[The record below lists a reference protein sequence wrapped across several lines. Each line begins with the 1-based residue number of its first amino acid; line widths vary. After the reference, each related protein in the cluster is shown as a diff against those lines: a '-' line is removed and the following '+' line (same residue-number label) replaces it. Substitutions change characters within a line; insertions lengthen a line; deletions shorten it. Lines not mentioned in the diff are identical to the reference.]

1 MFPGL
6 SFRSHCAAG
15 GISVNY
21 IITGVGGQG
30 TVLASKLIADTLME
44 RGEKVRSAETIGM
57 AQRGGSVVSHIRTGP
72 VLSPLVPKGSADV
85 LIGFEPA
92 EAARCLPY
100 LKKNGVA
107 VISVSPVK
115 PVTSS
120 LEDNYHLS
128 GILNFLKNA
137 PQKTLMV
144 EGGELCV
151 QAGSSKVL
159 NVCLLGVAANSGCLG
174 ITLEEMQ
181 STLKRRIPP
190 KLLEINNKALQTG
203 AGAPLV

>member
-1 MFPGL
+1 M
-6 SFRSHCAAG
+6 
-15 GISVNY
+15 NY

-120 LEDNYHLS
+120 LEDNYYLS

-181 STLKRRIPP
+181 FTLKRRIPP

>member
-1 MFPGL
+1 M
-6 SFRSHCAAG
+6 
-15 GISVNY
+15 NY

-30 TVLASKLIADTLME
+30 TVLASKLIADTLMK

-57 AQRGGSVVSHIRTGP
+57 AQRGGSVVSHIRTGS

-107 VISVSPVK
+107 IISVSPVK

-128 GILNFLKNA
+128 EILDFLKNA

-144 EGGELCV
+144 EGNELCAEV
-151 QAGSSKVL
+151 GSSKVL

>member
-1 MFPGL
+1 M
-6 SFRSHCAAG
+6 
-15 GISVNY
+15 NY

-30 TVLASKLIADTLME
+30 TVLASKLIADTLMN

-107 VISVSPVK
+107 VVSINPVK

-120 LEDNYHLS
+120 LEDNYQLNE
-128 GILNFLKNA
+128 ILNFLKDA
-137 PQKTLMV
+137 PQQTLMV
-144 EGGELCV
+144 DGIKVCSEV
-151 QAGSSKVL
+151 GSSRVL

-174 ITLEEMQ
+174 ITLDEMQ
-181 STLKRRIPP
+181 ATLKRRIPP
-190 KLLEINNKALQTG
+190 KLLELNNKALQAG

>member
-1 MFPGL
+1 M
-6 SFRSHCAAG
+6 
-15 GISVNY
+15 NY

-144 EGGELCV
+144 EGGELCA

>member
-1 MFPGL
+1 M
-6 SFRSHCAAG
+6 
-15 GISVNY
+15 NY

-57 AQRGGSVVSHIRTGP
+57 AQRGGSVVSHIRTDP

-144 EGGELCV
+144 EGGELCA

-190 KLLEINNKALQTG
+190 KLLEINIKALRTG

>member
-1 MFPGL
+1 M
-6 SFRSHCAAG
+6 
-15 GISVNY
+15 NY

-30 TVLASKLIADTLME
+30 TVLASKLIADTLMD

-107 VISVSPVK
+107 VVSINPVK

-120 LEDNYHLS
+120 LEDNYHLNE
-128 GILNFLKNA
+128 ILNFLKDA
-137 PQKTLMV
+137 PQQILMV
-144 EGGELCV
+144 DGIKVCSEV
-151 QAGSSKVL
+151 GSPRVL

-174 ITLEEMQ
+174 ITLDEMQ
-181 STLKRRIPP
+181 ATLKRRIPP
-190 KLLEINNKALQTG
+190 KLLELNNKALQAG
-203 AGAPLV
+203 SGAPLV

>member
-1 MFPGL
+1 M
-6 SFRSHCAAG
+6 
-15 GISVNY
+15 NY

-72 VLSPLVPKGSADV
+72 AMSPLVPKGYADV

-100 LKKNGVA
+100 LKRNGVA
-107 VISVSPVK
+107 LISVSPVQ

-120 LEDNYHLS
+120 LEDNYHLNE
-128 GILNFLKNA
+128 ILDFLKNA
-137 PQKTLMV
+137 SQKTLMV
-144 EGGELCV
+144 EGNELCAEV
-151 QAGSSKVL
+151 GNSKVL

-174 ITLEEMQ
+174 ITIEEMQ

-190 KLLEINNKALQTG
+190 KLLDINNKALKIG
-203 AGAPLV
+203 ASAPLV

>member
-1 MFPGL
+1 MLSGL
-6 SFRSHCAAG
+6 SFRSYCTAG
-15 GISVNY
+15 GILMNY

-72 VLSPLVPKGSADV
+72 AMSPLVPKGYADV

-100 LKKNGVA
+100 LKRNGVA
-107 VISVSPVK
+107 IISVSPVK

-120 LEDNYHLS
+120 LEDNYHLNE
-128 GILNFLKNA
+128 ILDFLKNA
-137 PQKTLMV
+137 SQKTLMV
-144 EGGELCV
+144 EGNELCAEV
-151 QAGSSKVL
+151 GNSK
-159 NVCLLGVAANSGCLG
+159 VAANSGCLG
-174 ITLEEMQ
+174 ITIEEMQ

-190 KLLEINNKALQTG
+190 KLLDINNKALKIG
-203 AGAPLV
+203 ASAPLV

>member
-1 MFPGL
+1 MK
-6 SFRSHCAAG
+6 
-15 GISVNY
+15 Y
-21 IITGVGGQG
+21 IISGVGGQG

>member
-1 MFPGL
+1 M
-6 SFRSHCAAG
+6 
-15 GISVNY
+15 NY

-30 TVLASKLIADTLME
+30 TVLASKLIADTLMN

-107 VISVSPVK
+107 VVSINPVK

-120 LEDNYHLS
+120 LEDNYQLNE
-128 GILNFLKNA
+128 ILNFLKDA
-137 PQKTLMV
+137 PQQTLMV
-144 EGGELCV
+144 DGIKVCSEV
-151 QAGSSKVL
+151 GSARVL

-174 ITLEEMQ
+174 ITLDEMQ
-181 STLKRRIPP
+181 ATLKRRIPP
-190 KLLEINNKALQTG
+190 KLLELNNKALQAG